1 VNRYKAKYP
10 YELPEQLQA
19 NLRTLEQLRTELQS
33 ALLRLSGLQGR
44 KATVQKQ
51 VVEAKQGGQELRGA
65 QSLNNQVLSPQ
76 LRQLKN
82 MRMKLETLLS
92 RYSDRHPNVIRLK
105 QEIKVIEVSSGAVV
119 PQANGFGSV
128 ANPVQQMLFKQIQD
142 LGIEIKSL
150 EASNDRLRKKIAV
163 YQTRVDNTPTRAI
176 ELTKITRT
184 YDITLN
190 KYQDLLG
197 KTLDSQLSENME
209 KQQKSKNFQ
218 LVDPAYF
225 PTSPV
230 KPDRLLILAIG
241 FVAALGAGLGLSIL
255 LDKMGTSFQS
265 SDELSSEVDLPLLAS
280 IPAIKTQAMF
290 VEKRRAQVVTFLV
303 SLATLG
309 VGIFGIR
316 VYSQLFY

>member
-1 VNRYKAKYP
+1 LAAGRQAKETNRGI
-10 YELPEQLQA
+10 L
-19 NLRTLEQLRTELQS
+19 T

-44 KATVQKQ
+44 RSTVQKQ
-51 VVEAKQGGQELRGA
+51 LVEAKQGGQELRGA
-65 QSLNNQVLSPQ
+65 QSLNDQELSPQ
-76 LRQLKN
+76 LQQLKN
-82 MRMKLETLLS
+82 VRTELETLLS
-92 RYSDRHPNVIRLK
+92 RYSDRHPDVIRLK
-105 QEIKVIEVSSGAVV
+105 REIKVIEVTSGAVV

-142 LGIEIKSL
+142 LGVEIKSL
-150 EASNDRLRKKIAV
+150 EASNDRLREKIAV

-176 ELTKITRT
+176 ELSKISRT

-197 KTLDSQLSENME
+197 KTLESELSENME
-209 KQQKSKNFQ
+209 RQQKATRFQ

-230 KPDRLLILAIG
+230 KPHRPLILIIG

-255 LDKMGTSFQS
+255 LEKMGTSFQS
-265 SDELSSEVDLPLLAS
+265 SDELTGEVDLPLLAS
-280 IPAIKTQAMF
+280 IPVIKTQAMF
-290 VEKRRAQVVTFLV
+290 VEKRRQQVVTFLV
-303 SLATLG
+303 SFATLSI
-309 VGIFGIR
+309 GIMGIR